1 MTACVCALSMA
12 LTGCQIGNKDIVVS
26 GTLSSRQVFTLD
38 KSACSVKEA
47 KVYLANY
54 QNIYGTAYTID
65 LWQHDF
71 GDASLLDYVKDIT
84 LEELTRVYTMDLLAQ
99 AQEVTLSEDET
110 AKVAE
115 AAKEYYAS
123 LSEDETAYMDVA
135 ETDIAEYY
143 THYALAQ
150 KLYHSL
156 TNGVN
161 EEVSD
166 DEARVMEIMQIYVTD
181 EDRARE
187 VEQKLAQGDDFAS
200 VANNY
205 NELSAIQVTVSRDD
219 LPDEVEEV
227 AFQLDDNA
235 VSGMIATG
243 NGYYFIKCLNK
254 YNEDESLIS
263 HTAEAL
269 KSNRDNMIDKSA
281 SLVDEVKAL
290 KKEIEEL
297 KKAEMSKGLGNLMDE
312 AADINGIRLIT
323 KQFKDYNINDLRG
336 LSDQIKADSKNAAMV
351 FAAVTGGKV
360 TFLVSLTDDLVE
372 QGFHAGKMIKEIAA
386 DAGGGGGGKADIAQA
401 GAKDPSKIAAAFD
414 KARELL
420 S

>member
-38 KSACSVKEA
+38 KSACSLKEA

-99 AQEVTLSEDET
+99 SQEVTLSEDET

-123 LSEDETAYMDVA
+123 LSEDETVYMDVA
-135 ETDIAEYY
+135 EADIAEYY

-181 EDRARE
+181 EDRAHE

-235 VSGMIATG
+235 VSGMIAAG

-254 YNEDESLIS
+254 YNEEL
-263 HTAEAL
+263 TEAN
-269 KSNRDNMIDKSA
+269 KSNIVEKREKEAFDDVYNEFVA
-281 SLVDEVKAL
+281 SLSSRLNTDLWDGIELTTDGSIQTNSFFAVFEKYCG
-290 KKEIEEL
+290 EI
-297 KKAEMSKGLGNLMDE
+297 
-312 AADINGIRLIT
+312 
-323 KQFKDYNINDLRG
+323 
-336 LSDQIKADSKNAAMV
+336 
-351 FAAVTGGKV
+351 
-360 TFLVSLTDDLVE
+360 
-372 QGFHAGKMIKEIAA
+372 
-386 DAGGGGGGKADIAQA
+386 
-401 GAKDPSKIAAAFD
+401 
-414 KARELL
+414 
-420 S
+420 

>member
-1 MTACVCALSMA
+1 MRKRWASMA

-38 KSACSVKEA
+38 KSACSLKEA

-99 AQEVTLSEDET
+99 SQEVTLSEDET

-135 ETDIAEYY
+135 EADIAEYY

-181 EDRARE
+181 EDRAHE

-235 VSGMIATG
+235 VSGMIAAG

-254 YNEDESLIS
+254 YNEEL
-263 HTAEAL
+263 TEAN
-269 KSNRDNMIDKSA
+269 KSNIVEKREKEAFDDVYNEFVA
-281 SLVDEVKAL
+281 SLSSRLNTDLWDGIELTTDGSIQTNSFFAVFEKYCG
-290 KKEIEEL
+290 EI
-297 KKAEMSKGLGNLMDE
+297 
-312 AADINGIRLIT
+312 
-323 KQFKDYNINDLRG
+323 
-336 LSDQIKADSKNAAMV
+336 
-351 FAAVTGGKV
+351 
-360 TFLVSLTDDLVE
+360 
-372 QGFHAGKMIKEIAA
+372 
-386 DAGGGGGGKADIAQA
+386 
-401 GAKDPSKIAAAFD
+401 
-414 KARELL
+414 
-420 S
+420 

>member
-1 MTACVCALSMA
+1 MGKDSVRMRAVKASYGMQL
-12 LTGCQIGNKDIVVS
+12 GNKDMWS
-26 GTLSSRQVFTLD
+26 QGTLSSRQVFTLD
-38 KSACSVKEA
+38 KSACSLKEA

-99 AQEVTLSEDET
+99 SQEVTLSEDET

-135 ETDIAEYY
+135 EADIAEYY

-181 EDRARE
+181 EDRAHE

-235 VSGMIATG
+235 VSGMIAAG

-254 YNEDESLIS
+254 YNEEL
-263 HTAEAL
+263 TEAN
-269 KSNRDNMIDKSA
+269 KSNIVEKREKEAFDDVYNEFVA
-281 SLVDEVKAL
+281 SLSSRLNTDL
-290 KKEIEEL
+290 WDGIEL
-297 KKAEMSKGLGNLMDE
+297 TTDGSIQTNSFFC
-312 AADINGIRLIT
+312 GI
-323 KQFKDYNINDLRG
+323 
-336 LSDQIKADSKNAAMV
+336 
-351 FAAVTGGKV
+351 
-360 TFLVSLTDDLVE
+360 
-372 QGFHAGKMIKEIAA
+372 
-386 DAGGGGGGKADIAQA
+386 
-401 GAKDPSKIAAAFD
+401 
-414 KARELL
+414 
-420 S
+420 

>member
-1 MTACVCALSMA
+1 M
-12 LTGCQIGNKDIVVS
+12 
-26 GTLSSRQVFTLD
+26 FTLD
-38 KSACSVKEA
+38 KSACSLKEA

-71 GDASLLDYVKDIT
+71 GDASLLEYVKDIT

-99 AQEVTLSEDET
+99 SQEVTLSEDET

-135 ETDIAEYY
+135 ETDIVEYY

-181 EDRARE
+181 EDRAHE
-187 VEQKLAQGDDFAS
+187 VEHKLAQGDDFAS

-235 VSGMIATG
+235 VSGMIAAG

-254 YNEDESLIS
+254 YNEEL
-263 HTAEAL
+263 TEAN
-269 KSNRDNMIDKSA
+269 KSNIVEKREKEAFDDVYNEFVA
-281 SLVDEVKAL
+281 SLSSRLNTDLWDGIELTTDGSIQTNSFFAVFEKYCG
-290 KKEIEEL
+290 EI
-297 KKAEMSKGLGNLMDE
+297 
-312 AADINGIRLIT
+312 
-323 KQFKDYNINDLRG
+323 
-336 LSDQIKADSKNAAMV
+336 
-351 FAAVTGGKV
+351 
-360 TFLVSLTDDLVE
+360 
-372 QGFHAGKMIKEIAA
+372 
-386 DAGGGGGGKADIAQA
+386 
-401 GAKDPSKIAAAFD
+401 
-414 KARELL
+414 
-420 S
+420 

>member
-38 KSACSVKEA
+38 KSACSLKEA

-99 AQEVTLSEDET
+99 SQEVTLSEDET

-135 ETDIAEYY
+135 EADIAEYY

-181 EDRARE
+181 EDRAHE

-235 VSGMIATG
+235 VSGMITAG

-254 YNEDESLIS
+254 YNEEL
-263 HTAEAL
+263 TEAN
-269 KSNRDNMIDKSA
+269 KSNIVEKREKEAFDDVYNEFVA
-281 SLVDEVKAL
+281 SLSSRLNTDLWDGIELTTDGSIQTNSFFAVFEKYCG
-290 KKEIEEL
+290 EI
-297 KKAEMSKGLGNLMDE
+297 
-312 AADINGIRLIT
+312 
-323 KQFKDYNINDLRG
+323 
-336 LSDQIKADSKNAAMV
+336 
-351 FAAVTGGKV
+351 
-360 TFLVSLTDDLVE
+360 
-372 QGFHAGKMIKEIAA
+372 
-386 DAGGGGGGKADIAQA
+386 
-401 GAKDPSKIAAAFD
+401 
-414 KARELL
+414 
-420 S
+420 

>member
-38 KSACSVKEA
+38 KSACSLKEA

-99 AQEVTLSEDET
+99 SQEVTLSEDET
-110 AKVAE
+110 AKMAE

-135 ETDIAEYY
+135 EADIAEYY

-181 EDRARE
+181 EDRAHE

-235 VSGMIATG
+235 VSGMIAAG

-254 YNEDESLIS
+254 YNEEL
-263 HTAEAL
+263 TEAN
-269 KSNRDNMIDKSA
+269 KSNIVEKREKEAFDDVYNEFVA
-281 SLVDEVKAL
+281 SLSSRLNTDLWDGIELTTDGSIQTNSFFAVFEKYCG
-290 KKEIEEL
+290 EI
-297 KKAEMSKGLGNLMDE
+297 
-312 AADINGIRLIT
+312 
-323 KQFKDYNINDLRG
+323 
-336 LSDQIKADSKNAAMV
+336 
-351 FAAVTGGKV
+351 
-360 TFLVSLTDDLVE
+360 
-372 QGFHAGKMIKEIAA
+372 
-386 DAGGGGGGKADIAQA
+386 
-401 GAKDPSKIAAAFD
+401 
-414 KARELL
+414 
-420 S
+420 

>member
-1 MTACVCALSMA
+1 MA

-38 KSACSVKEA
+38 KSACSLKEA

-99 AQEVTLSEDET
+99 SQEVTLSEDET

-135 ETDIAEYY
+135 ETDIVEYY

-181 EDRARE
+181 EDRAHE

-235 VSGMIATG
+235 VSGMIAAG

-254 YNEDESLIS
+254 YNEEL
-263 HTAEAL
+263 TEAN
-269 KSNRDNMIDKSA
+269 KSNIVEKREKEAFDDVYNEFVA
-281 SLVDEVKAL
+281 SLSSRLNTDLWDGIELTTDGSIQTNSFFAVFEKYCG
-290 KKEIEEL
+290 EI
-297 KKAEMSKGLGNLMDE
+297 
-312 AADINGIRLIT
+312 
-323 KQFKDYNINDLRG
+323 
-336 LSDQIKADSKNAAMV
+336 
-351 FAAVTGGKV
+351 
-360 TFLVSLTDDLVE
+360 
-372 QGFHAGKMIKEIAA
+372 
-386 DAGGGGGGKADIAQA
+386 
-401 GAKDPSKIAAAFD
+401 
-414 KARELL
+414 
-420 S
+420 

>member
-1 MTACVCALSMA
+1 MRKRWAMGMTACACALSIA

-38 KSACSVKEA
+38 KSACSLKEA

-99 AQEVTLSEDET
+99 SQEVT
-110 AKVAE
+110 
-115 AAKEYYAS
+115 

-135 ETDIAEYY
+135 ETDIVEYY

-181 EDRARE
+181 EDRAHE

-235 VSGMIATG
+235 VSGMIAAG

-254 YNEDESLIS
+254 YNEEL
-263 HTAEAL
+263 TEAN
-269 KSNRDNMIDKSA
+269 KSNIVEKREKEAFDDVYNEFVA
-281 SLVDEVKAL
+281 SLSSRLNTDLWDGIELTTDGSIQTNSFFAVFEKYCG
-290 KKEIEEL
+290 EI
-297 KKAEMSKGLGNLMDE
+297 
-312 AADINGIRLIT
+312 
-323 KQFKDYNINDLRG
+323 
-336 LSDQIKADSKNAAMV
+336 
-351 FAAVTGGKV
+351 
-360 TFLVSLTDDLVE
+360 
-372 QGFHAGKMIKEIAA
+372 
-386 DAGGGGGGKADIAQA
+386 
-401 GAKDPSKIAAAFD
+401 
-414 KARELL
+414 
-420 S
+420 

>member
-1 MTACVCALSMA
+1 MTACACALSIA

-38 KSACSVKEA
+38 KSACSLKEA

-99 AQEVTLSEDET
+99 SQEVTLSEDET
-110 AKVAE
+110 A
-115 AAKEYYAS
+115 
-123 LSEDETAYMDVA
+123 YMYVA

-181 EDRARE
+181 EDRAHE

-235 VSGMIATG
+235 VSGMIAAG

-254 YNEDESLIS
+254 YNEEL
-263 HTAEAL
+263 TEAN
-269 KSNRDNMIDKSA
+269 KSNIVEKREKEAFDDVYNEFVA
-281 SLVDEVKAL
+281 SLSSRLNTDLWDGIELTTDGSIQTNSFFAVFEKYCG
-290 KKEIEEL
+290 EI
-297 KKAEMSKGLGNLMDE
+297 
-312 AADINGIRLIT
+312 
-323 KQFKDYNINDLRG
+323 
-336 LSDQIKADSKNAAMV
+336 
-351 FAAVTGGKV
+351 
-360 TFLVSLTDDLVE
+360 
-372 QGFHAGKMIKEIAA
+372 
-386 DAGGGGGGKADIAQA
+386 
-401 GAKDPSKIAAAFD
+401 
-414 KARELL
+414 
-420 S
+420 

>member
-1 MTACVCALSMA
+1 MTACACALSIA

-38 KSACSVKEA
+38 KSACSLKEA

-99 AQEVTLSEDET
+99 SQEVT
-110 AKVAE
+110 
-115 AAKEYYAS
+115 

-181 EDRARE
+181 EDRAHE

-235 VSGMIATG
+235 VSGMIAAG

-254 YNEDESLIS
+254 YNEEL
-263 HTAEAL
+263 TEAN
-269 KSNRDNMIDKSA
+269 KSNIVEKREKEAFDDVYNEFVA
-281 SLVDEVKAL
+281 SLSSRLNTDLWDGIELTTDGSIQTNSFFAVFEKYCG
-290 KKEIEEL
+290 EI
-297 KKAEMSKGLGNLMDE
+297 
-312 AADINGIRLIT
+312 
-323 KQFKDYNINDLRG
+323 
-336 LSDQIKADSKNAAMV
+336 
-351 FAAVTGGKV
+351 
-360 TFLVSLTDDLVE
+360 
-372 QGFHAGKMIKEIAA
+372 
-386 DAGGGGGGKADIAQA
+386 
-401 GAKDPSKIAAAFD
+401 
-414 KARELL
+414 
-420 S
+420 

>member
-1 MTACVCALSMA
+1 M
-12 LTGCQIGNKDIVVS
+12 
-26 GTLSSRQVFTLD
+26 FTLD
-38 KSACSVKEA
+38 KSACSLKEA

-99 AQEVTLSEDET
+99 SQEVTLSEDET

-135 ETDIAEYY
+135 EADIAEYY

-181 EDRARE
+181 EDRAHE

-235 VSGMIATG
+235 VSGMIAAG

-254 YNEDESLIS
+254 YNEEL
-263 HTAEAL
+263 TEAN
-269 KSNRDNMIDKSA
+269 KSNIVEKREKEAFDDVYNEFVA
-281 SLVDEVKAL
+281 SLSSRLNTDLWDGIELTTDGSIQTNSFFAVFEKYCG
-290 KKEIEEL
+290 EI
-297 KKAEMSKGLGNLMDE
+297 
-312 AADINGIRLIT
+312 
-323 KQFKDYNINDLRG
+323 
-336 LSDQIKADSKNAAMV
+336 
-351 FAAVTGGKV
+351 
-360 TFLVSLTDDLVE
+360 
-372 QGFHAGKMIKEIAA
+372 
-386 DAGGGGGGKADIAQA
+386 
-401 GAKDPSKIAAAFD
+401 
-414 KARELL
+414 
-420 S
+420 

>member
-38 KSACSVKEA
+38 KSACSLKEA

-99 AQEVTLSEDET
+99 SQEVTLSEDET

-150 KLYHSL
+150 NLYHSL

-181 EDRARE
+181 EDRAHE

-235 VSGMIATG
+235 VSGMIAAG

-254 YNEDESLIS
+254 YNEEL
-263 HTAEAL
+263 TEAN
-269 KSNRDNMIDKSA
+269 KSNIVEKREKEAFDDVYNEFVA
-281 SLVDEVKAL
+281 SLSSRLNTDLWDGIELTTDGSIQTNSFFAVFEKYCG
-290 KKEIEEL
+290 EI
-297 KKAEMSKGLGNLMDE
+297 
-312 AADINGIRLIT
+312 
-323 KQFKDYNINDLRG
+323 
-336 LSDQIKADSKNAAMV
+336 
-351 FAAVTGGKV
+351 
-360 TFLVSLTDDLVE
+360 
-372 QGFHAGKMIKEIAA
+372 
-386 DAGGGGGGKADIAQA
+386 
-401 GAKDPSKIAAAFD
+401 
-414 KARELL
+414 
-420 S
+420 

>member
-1 MTACVCALSMA
+1 MQDLAHLCELAACVCALSMA

-38 KSACSVKEA
+38 KSACSLKEA

-99 AQEVTLSEDET
+99 SQEVTLSEDET

-135 ETDIAEYY
+135 DAEYY

-181 EDRARE
+181 EDRAHE

-235 VSGMIATG
+235 VSGMIAAG

-254 YNEDESLIS
+254 YNEEL
-263 HTAEAL
+263 TEAN
-269 KSNRDNMIDKSA
+269 KSNIVEKREKEAFDDVYNEFVA
-281 SLVDEVKAL
+281 SLSSRLNTDLWDGIELTTDGSIQTNSFFAVFEKYCG
-290 KKEIEEL
+290 EI
-297 KKAEMSKGLGNLMDE
+297 
-312 AADINGIRLIT
+312 
-323 KQFKDYNINDLRG
+323 
-336 LSDQIKADSKNAAMV
+336 
-351 FAAVTGGKV
+351 
-360 TFLVSLTDDLVE
+360 
-372 QGFHAGKMIKEIAA
+372 
-386 DAGGGGGGKADIAQA
+386 
-401 GAKDPSKIAAAFD
+401 
-414 KARELL
+414 
-420 S
+420 

>member
-38 KSACSVKEA
+38 KSACSLKEA

-99 AQEVTLSEDET
+99 SQEVTLSEDET

-135 ETDIAEYY
+135 EADIAEYY

-181 EDRARE
+181 EDRAHE

-235 VSGMIATG
+235 VSGMIAAG

-254 YNEDESLIS
+254 YNEEL
-263 HTAEAL
+263 TEAN
-269 KSNRDNMIDKSA
+269 KSNIVEKREKEAFDDVYNEFVA
-281 SLVDEVKAL
+281 SLSSRLNTDLWDGIELTTDGSIQTNSFCAVFEKYCG
-290 KKEIEEL
+290 EI
-297 KKAEMSKGLGNLMDE
+297 
-312 AADINGIRLIT
+312 
-323 KQFKDYNINDLRG
+323 
-336 LSDQIKADSKNAAMV
+336 
-351 FAAVTGGKV
+351 
-360 TFLVSLTDDLVE
+360 
-372 QGFHAGKMIKEIAA
+372 
-386 DAGGGGGGKADIAQA
+386 
-401 GAKDPSKIAAAFD
+401 
-414 KARELL
+414 
-420 S
+420 

>member
-38 KSACSVKEA
+38 KSACSLKEA

-99 AQEVTLSEDET
+99 SQEVTLSEDET

-135 ETDIAEYY
+135 EADIAEYY

-181 EDRARE
+181 EDRAHE

-227 AFQLDDNA
+227 AFQLDDKA
-235 VSGMIATG
+235 VSGMIAAG

-254 YNEDESLIS
+254 YNEEL
-263 HTAEAL
+263 TEAN
-269 KSNRDNMIDKSA
+269 KSNIVEKREKEAFDDVYNEFVA
-281 SLVDEVKAL
+281 SLSSRLNTDLWDGIELTTDGSIQTNSFFAVFEKYCG
-290 KKEIEEL
+290 EI
-297 KKAEMSKGLGNLMDE
+297 
-312 AADINGIRLIT
+312 
-323 KQFKDYNINDLRG
+323 
-336 LSDQIKADSKNAAMV
+336 
-351 FAAVTGGKV
+351 
-360 TFLVSLTDDLVE
+360 
-372 QGFHAGKMIKEIAA
+372 
-386 DAGGGGGGKADIAQA
+386 
-401 GAKDPSKIAAAFD
+401 
-414 KARELL
+414 
-420 S
+420 

>member
-1 MTACVCALSMA
+1 MRKRWAMGMTACVCALSMA
-12 LTGCQIGNKDIVVS
+12 LTGCQIVVS

-38 KSACSVKEA
+38 KSACSLKEA

-99 AQEVTLSEDET
+99 SQEVTLSEDET

-135 ETDIAEYY
+135 EADIAEYY

-181 EDRARE
+181 EDRAHE

-235 VSGMIATG
+235 VSGMIAAG

-254 YNEDESLIS
+254 YNEEL
-263 HTAEAL
+263 TEAN
-269 KSNRDNMIDKSA
+269 KSNIVEKREKEAFDDVYNEFVA
-281 SLVDEVKAL
+281 SLSSRLNTDLWDGIELTTDGSIQTNSFFAVFEKYCG
-290 KKEIEEL
+290 EI
-297 KKAEMSKGLGNLMDE
+297 
-312 AADINGIRLIT
+312 
-323 KQFKDYNINDLRG
+323 
-336 LSDQIKADSKNAAMV
+336 
-351 FAAVTGGKV
+351 
-360 TFLVSLTDDLVE
+360 
-372 QGFHAGKMIKEIAA
+372 
-386 DAGGGGGGKADIAQA
+386 
-401 GAKDPSKIAAAFD
+401 
-414 KARELL
+414 
-420 S
+420 